1 MTVATLMVGL
11 PDTSRLKLHY
21 GSSRVSL
28 DRLLL
33 ASILDGV
40 HILAWLQSKDG
51 AHGRRRPES
60 VLKSMVYGNNAGKEQ
75 VQTFDTSEDFEA
87 ERARLLRKV
96 RG

>member
-1 MTVATLMVGL
+1 MVGL

-51 AHGRRRPES
+51 TKGRRRPES
-60 VLKSMVYGNNAGKEQ
+60 VLKSMISGGPAKEQ
-75 VQTFDTSEDFEA
+75 VQTFDSAEDFEA
-87 ERARLLRKV
+87 ERARLLRRV
-96 RG
+96 NRGD